1 MDFGIIKAVCKEG
14 GMAMYKYSDYYGTY
28 GRIMQFNKNKTEPF
42 HRWYPFVEG
51 YSKEFIQSILK
62 EMDMKSLVCLE
73 PFSGS
78 GTTALELQNSG
89 VKCYSFEVNPLM
101 YLIARVKLEK
111 DYSSE
116 ELMRW
121 FQYVCNERKNLVVTE
136 VTSEF
141 KTLYQNDSLK
151 KWNYNYNVAIAVKKL
166 ELAIESISDEKY
178 KELLKVA
185 LASILLDVSNLYRNG
200 KCLSYKKEW
209 KERKITEDEVY
220 AKFDKKITSELLV
233 DIERYLTKSAI
244 NNKQILFNMDSREGI
259 AKFIEDESIDL
270 VITSP
275 PYLNSRDYTDT
286 YMLELKTL
294 DFAKDNEDIR
304 KLRER
309 TLRSHVQIK
318 WDDCTTIE
326 NELLQKTLHK
336 LEIASKDTDMW
347 NNSIIDM
354 VRLYFV
360 DLQGIF
366 QTIYS
371 KLKPGGRIYF
381 NVSNSAYFN
390 ILINTLE
397 ICASI
402 AENIGYKV
410 IEIRKAR
417 NLKTSPQ
424 QKEKIGS
431 LLEGVIILEK

>member
-1 MDFGIIKAVCKEG
+1 
-14 GMAMYKYSDYYGTY
+14 MYKYSDYYDTY

-51 YSKEFIQSILK
+51 YSKEFIQSILR
-62 EMDMKSLVCLE
+62 EMNMKSLVCLE

-101 YLIARVKLEK
+101 YLIARVKLEN
-111 DYSSE
+111 DYSAK

-121 FQYVCNERKNLVVTE
+121 FRYVCNERKNLVVTE

-141 KTLYQNDSLK
+141 KTLYQDDSLK

-166 ELAIESISDEKY
+166 ELVIESISDEKY

-200 KCLSYKKEW
+200 KCLSYKKGW

-220 AKFDKKITSELLV
+220 AKFDKKIVSELLV

-244 NNKQILFNMDSREGI
+244 DNKQILFNIDSRKGT

-304 KLRER
+304 KLREK

-318 WDDCTTIE
+318 WDDCTTVE

-336 LEIASKDTDMW
+336 LEVASKDTDMW

-371 KLKPGGRIYF
+371 KLKPGGTIYF

-390 ILINTLE
+390 VLINTLE